1 MRNVAGFALTTA
13 AVFLAVVA
21 ILLNA
26 PSLFYM
32 ATALIATLC
41 ACQFQAW
48 LSVRALRFERIA
60 PATAALGD
68 LITVE
73 ITVWSE
79 RKVRRPL
86 ITIHDRLPSRL
97 KVSFRS
103 PSLPIAPAYD
113 LPIRTQYQ
121 FRALRRG
128 HYKWSG
134 LVARGTD
141 ALGLVTKEM
150 IYDTAPTELTVL
162 PRPIPLSVELPAA
175 AGWGISEAQS
185 GQTRGAGIE
194 PRGIREYATGDSL
207 RHVHWASS
215 ARRGQLL
222 VKEFEAGTHAE
233 VAFILQ
239 ISQGTDVGKG
249 TVSSLDAMCGHA
261 LFLAEEFLRK
271 GARLRFPQTEAATG
285 HDTND
290 TDRLHEIA
298 SELAGLVA
306 DRSGTMAEFVNGVM
320 RELPMGSVV
329 FLLLAVRDDSLP
341 ATISALSGRGLQVVA
356 LLYDAH
362 AFLDKSAARAGKRSA
377 TDPDYHDALRA
388 AGAMASVVPMQGVLD
403 DPA

>member
-86 ITIHDRLPSRL
+86 ITIHDRLPARL

-103 PSLPIAPAYD
+103 PSLPIAPAFD

-128 HYKWSG
+128 QYRWSG
-134 LVARGTD
+134 LLARGTD

-150 IYDTAPTELTVL
+150 LYDTATTELTVL

-207 RHVHWASS
+207 RHVHWPSS

-239 ISQGTDVGKG
+239 TTQGTDVGSG

-271 GARLRFPQTEAATG
+271 GARLRFPQIEEGPATDAAS
-285 HDTND
+285 
-290 TDRLHEIA
+290 DRLHAIA

-306 DRSGTMAEFVNGVM
+306 DKAGSISSLVSGVI

-329 FLLLAVRDDSLP
+329 FLMVAVRDDSLP
-341 ATISALSGRGLQVVA
+341 GAITELSARGIQVVA

-362 AFLDKSAARAGKRSA
+362 AFLGKSAARAAKRSA
-377 TDPDYHDALRA
+377 TNPEYHDALRS
-388 AGAMASVVPMQGVLD
+388 AGCMTTVVPMQGVLD

>member
-1 MRNVAGFALTTA
+1 LRNVAGFALTTA
-13 AVFLAVVA
+13 AAFLAVVA

-32 ATALIATLC
+32 ATALIATLA
-41 ACQFQAW
+41 ACQLQAL

-60 PATAALGD
+60 PTTATLGD

-73 ITVWSE
+73 ITAWSE
-79 RKVRRPL
+79 RKIRRPL
-86 ITIHDRLPSRL
+86 ITIHDRLPARL
-97 KVSFRS
+97 RVSFRS
-103 PSLPIAPAYD
+103 PSLPIAPAFD

-128 HYKWSG
+128 QYKWSG
-134 LVARGTD
+134 LAARGTD

-150 IYDTAPTELTVL
+150 LYETAPTELTVL
-162 PRPIPLSVELPAA
+162 PRSIPLNVELPAA

-194 PRGIREYATGDSL
+194 PRGVREYATGDAL

-222 VKEFEAGTHAE
+222 VKEIEAGTHAE

-239 ISQGTDVGKG
+239 ATVGSDIGDG
-249 TVSSLDAMCGHA
+249 TVTSLDAMCGHT

-271 GARLRFPQTEAATG
+271 GALLRFPQLETSSTVQNSGE
-285 HDTND
+285 
-290 TDRLHEIA
+290 RLHEIA
-298 SELAGLVA
+298 NELAGLVA
-306 DRSGTMAEFVNGVM
+306 DRKESLGDVVTSVI
-320 RELPMGSVV
+320 RELPLGSVIFILV
-329 FLLLAVRDDSLP
+329 SVRDETLM
-341 ATISALSGRGLQVVA
+341 SAIGALASRGIQIVV

-362 AFLDKSAARAGKRSA
+362 AFVTRSTVRAKLRSAA
-377 TDPDYHDALRA
+377 DPDYSDSLRA
-388 AGAMASVVPMQGVLD
+388 AGAMPTVVPLTGVLD